1 VKSLGKFP
9 DRFIQEIVGQPE
21 AVRRAEA
28 ALIRQGDAVSR
39 LRRAIDHPE
48 PVIFTGMGSSYDAC
62 YPAVTTLAGR
72 GVDCWMLDTAELLHF
87 RMAALKRAGVLAL
100 VSQSGESAELVRLVE
115 RLPADRPLVAAITNG
130 PSNTLAEA
138 ADIALD
144 TGAGEEHGPSTM
156 TFAAALAV
164 LDALVGD
171 PPFER
176 AALEME
182 RLVAEPEA
190 TADRLCEWI
199 DGRPTL
205 ALVGRGSARAAAEMG
220 ALTLKEAA
228 RFPAESLQAAQFRHG
243 PLELAGPRLAV
254 VVIATEQRTRE
265 LELGLAGELAAAGA
279 AVLVVSQDG
288 EAPDGCESV
297 AVGPL
302 ENGLAA
308 AAATIP
314 VQLLAWRL
322 ARSRGLTPGE
332 FAIAGNHPDYPRA
345 VLEVL
350 LVIPIWSISGL
361 AGVLAAYAVE
371 IYPTKIRARGGSL
384 SAGATKLGGVLILAL
399 AAAAAATPSIRTTAI
414 VGLLPMVLA
423 IFFLIVF
430 GPETRR
436 RSLEHIAKTQLET
449 AANSDT
455 RR

>member
-9 DRFIQEIVGQPE
+9 DRFIEEIAGQPE

-28 ALIRQGDAVSR
+28 ALTRQADDVAK
-39 LRRAIDHPE
+39 LRRALDRPE
-48 PVIFTGMGSSYDAC
+48 PVIFTGMGSSYDAS

-87 RMAALKRAGVLAL
+87 RMAAMRRAGVLACI
-100 VSQSGESAELVRLVE
+100 SQSGESAELVKLVD
-115 RLPADRPLVAAITNG
+115 RLPAERPLVAAVTNG
-130 PSNTLAEA
+130 SDNTLARA

-144 TGAGEEHGPSTM
+144 TDAGEEHGPSTM

-182 RLVAEPEA
+182 RLLAGAEQ
-190 TADRLCEWI
+190 TADHLCEWI

-254 VVIATEQRTRE
+254 MVVATEPRTRD
-265 LELGLAGELAAAGA
+265 LELRLAEELARAGA
-279 AVLVVSQDG
+279 AVLVISQDG

-297 AVGPL
+297 TVGPL

-314 VQLLAWRL
+314 AQLLAWRL

-332 FAIAGNHPDYPRA
+332 FAIAGK
-345 VLEVL
+345 V
-350 LVIPIWSISGL
+350 
-361 AGVLAAYAVE
+361 
-371 IYPTKIRARGGSL
+371 
-384 SAGATKLGGVLILAL
+384 
-399 AAAAAATPSIRTTAI
+399 TTR
-414 VGLLPMVLA
+414 
-423 IFFLIVF
+423 
-430 GPETRR
+430 E
-436 RSLEHIAKTQLET
+436 
-449 AANSDT
+449 
-455 RR
+455 

>member
-1 VKSLGKFP
+1 MEVKSLGKFP
-9 DRFIQEIVGQPE
+9 DRFIEEIAGQPD

-28 ALIRQGDAVSR
+28 ALSRQADGVAR
-39 LRRAIDHPE
+39 LRRALDHPE
-48 PVIFTGMGSSYDAC
+48 PVIFTGMGSSYDAS

-87 RMAALKRAGVLAL
+87 RMAAMRRARVL
-100 VSQSGESAELVRLVE
+100 VCISQSGESAELVKLVD
-115 RLPADRPLVAAITNG
+115 RLPTERPLVAAVTNG
-130 PSNTLAEA
+130 DQNTLARA

-156 TFAAALAV
+156 TFAGALAV

-182 RLVAEPEA
+182 RLLAEPEA

-205 ALVGRGSARAAAEMG
+205 ALVGRGSARAAAELG

-254 VVIATEQRTRE
+254 IVIATEPRTHD

-288 EAPDGCESV
+288 EAPDGCESI

-314 VQLLAWRL
+314 AQLLAWRL

-332 FAIAGNHPDYPRA
+332 FAIAGK
-345 VLEVL
+345 V
-350 LVIPIWSISGL
+350 
-361 AGVLAAYAVE
+361 
-371 IYPTKIRARGGSL
+371 
-384 SAGATKLGGVLILAL
+384 
-399 AAAAAATPSIRTTAI
+399 TTR
-414 VGLLPMVLA
+414 
-423 IFFLIVF
+423 
-430 GPETRR
+430 E
-436 RSLEHIAKTQLET
+436 
-449 AANSDT
+449 
-455 RR
+455 

>member
-9 DRFIQEIVGQPE
+9 DRFIEEIAGQPE

-28 ALIRQGDAVSR
+28 ALARQADDVAE
-39 LRRAIDHPE
+39 LRRALDRPD
-48 PVIFTGMGSSYDAC
+48 PVIFTGMGSSYDAS

-87 RMAALKRAGVLAL
+87 RMAAMRRAGVLAC

-115 RLPADRPLVAAITNG
+115 RLPAERPLVAAITNG
-130 PSNTLAEA
+130 TENTLARA

-156 TFAAALAV
+156 TFAGALAV

-182 RLVAEPEA
+182 RMLAEPEA

-254 VVIATEQRTRE
+254 IVIATEPRTRD
-265 LELGLAGELAAAGA
+265 LELGLAAELAAAGA

-288 EAPDGCESV
+288 DAPGGCESV

-314 VQLLAWRL
+314 AQLLAWRL

-332 FAIAGNHPDYPRA
+332 FA
-345 VLEVL
+345 
-350 LVIPIWSISGL
+350 L
-361 AGVLAAYAVE
+361 AGKV
-371 IYPTKIRARGGSL
+371 
-384 SAGATKLGGVLILAL
+384 
-399 AAAAAATPSIRTTAI
+399 TTR
-414 VGLLPMVLA
+414 
-423 IFFLIVF
+423 
-430 GPETRR
+430 E
-436 RSLEHIAKTQLET
+436 
-449 AANSDT
+449 
-455 RR
+455 

>member
-1 VKSLGKFP
+1 
-9 DRFIQEIVGQPE
+9 
-21 AVRRAEA
+21 
-28 ALIRQGDAVSR
+28 
-39 LRRAIDHPE
+39 
-48 PVIFTGMGSSYDAC
+48 MGSSYDAS

-87 RMAALKRAGVLAL
+87 RMAAMRRAGVLACI
-100 VSQSGESAELVRLVE
+100 SQSGESAELVKLVD
-115 RLPADRPLVAAITNG
+115 RLPAERPLVAAVTNG
-130 PSNTLAEA
+130 SDNTLARA

-182 RLVAEPEA
+182 RLLAGAEQ
-190 TADRLCEWI
+190 TADHLCEWI

-254 VVIATEQRTRE
+254 MVVATEPRTRD
-265 LELGLAGELAAAGA
+265 LELRLAEELARADA
-279 AVLVVSQDG
+279 AVLVISQDG

-297 AVGPL
+297 TVGPL

-314 VQLLAWRL
+314 AQLLAWRL

-332 FAIAGNHPDYPRA
+332 FAIAGK
-345 VLEVL
+345 V
-350 LVIPIWSISGL
+350 
-361 AGVLAAYAVE
+361 
-371 IYPTKIRARGGSL
+371 
-384 SAGATKLGGVLILAL
+384 
-399 AAAAAATPSIRTTAI
+399 TTR
-414 VGLLPMVLA
+414 
-423 IFFLIVF
+423 
-430 GPETRR
+430 E
-436 RSLEHIAKTQLET
+436 
-449 AANSDT
+449 
-455 RR
+455 

>member
-9 DRFIQEIVGQPE
+9 DRFIEEIAGQPD

-28 ALIRQGDAVSR
+28 ALTRQADDVAQ
-39 LRRAIDHPE
+39 LRRALDRPE
-48 PVIFTGMGSSYDAC
+48 PVIFTGMGSSYDAS

-87 RMAALKRAGVLAL
+87 RMAAMRRAGVLACI
-100 VSQSGESAELVRLVE
+100 SQSGESAELVKLVD
-115 RLPADRPLVAAITNG
+115 RLPAERPLVAAVTNG
-130 PSNTLAEA
+130 SDNTLARA

-182 RLVAEPEA
+182 RLLAGAEQ
-190 TADRLCEWI
+190 TADHLCEWI

-254 VVIATEQRTRE
+254 MVVATEPRTRD
-265 LELGLAGELAAAGA
+265 LELRLAEELARADA
-279 AVLVVSQDG
+279 AVLVISQDG

-297 AVGPL
+297 TVGPL

-314 VQLLAWRL
+314 AQLLAWRL

-332 FAIAGNHPDYPRA
+332 FAIAGK
-345 VLEVL
+345 V
-350 LVIPIWSISGL
+350 
-361 AGVLAAYAVE
+361 
-371 IYPTKIRARGGSL
+371 
-384 SAGATKLGGVLILAL
+384 
-399 AAAAAATPSIRTTAI
+399 TTR
-414 VGLLPMVLA
+414 
-423 IFFLIVF
+423 
-430 GPETRR
+430 E
-436 RSLEHIAKTQLET
+436 
-449 AANSDT
+449 
-455 RR
+455 

>member
-9 DRFIQEIVGQPE
+9 DRFIEEIAGQPE

-28 ALIRQGDAVSR
+28 ALARQADDVAE
-39 LRRAIDHPE
+39 LRRALDRPD
-48 PVIFTGMGSSYDAC
+48 PVIFTGMGSSYDAS

-87 RMAALKRAGVLAL
+87 RMAAMRRAGVLAC

-115 RLPADRPLVAAITNG
+115 RLPAERPLVAAITNG
-130 PSNTLAEA
+130 TENTLARA

-156 TFAAALAV
+156 TFAGALAV

-171 PPFER
+171 PQFER

-182 RLVAEPEA
+182 RLLAEPEA

-254 VVIATEQRTRE
+254 IVIATEPRTRD
-265 LELGLAGELAAAGA
+265 LELGLAAELAAAGA

-288 EAPDGCESV
+288 DAPGGCESV

-314 VQLLAWRL
+314 AQLLAWRL

-332 FAIAGNHPDYPRA
+332 FA
-345 VLEVL
+345 
-350 LVIPIWSISGL
+350 L
-361 AGVLAAYAVE
+361 AGKV
-371 IYPTKIRARGGSL
+371 
-384 SAGATKLGGVLILAL
+384 
-399 AAAAAATPSIRTTAI
+399 TTR
-414 VGLLPMVLA
+414 
-423 IFFLIVF
+423 
-430 GPETRR
+430 E
-436 RSLEHIAKTQLET
+436 
-449 AANSDT
+449 
-455 RR
+455 

>member
-9 DRFIQEIVGQPE
+9 DRFIEEIAGQPD

-28 ALIRQGDAVSR
+28 ALTRQADDVAK
-39 LRRAIDHPE
+39 LRRALGRPE
-48 PVIFTGMGSSYDAC
+48 PVIFTGMGSSYDAS

-87 RMAALKRAGVLAL
+87 RMAAMRRAGVLACI
-100 VSQSGESAELVRLVE
+100 SQSGESAELVKLVD
-115 RLPADRPLVAAITNG
+115 RLPAERPLVAAVTNG
-130 PSNTLAEA
+130 SDNTLARA

-182 RLVAEPEA
+182 RLLAGAEQ
-190 TADRLCEWI
+190 TADHLCEWI

-254 VVIATEQRTRE
+254 MVVATEPRTRD
-265 LELGLAGELAAAGA
+265 LELRLAEELARADA
-279 AVLVVSQDG
+279 AVLVISQDG

-297 AVGPL
+297 TVGPL

-314 VQLLAWRL
+314 AQLLAWRL

-332 FAIAGNHPDYPRA
+332 FAIAGK
-345 VLEVL
+345 V
-350 LVIPIWSISGL
+350 
-361 AGVLAAYAVE
+361 
-371 IYPTKIRARGGSL
+371 
-384 SAGATKLGGVLILAL
+384 
-399 AAAAAATPSIRTTAI
+399 TTR
-414 VGLLPMVLA
+414 
-423 IFFLIVF
+423 
-430 GPETRR
+430 E
-436 RSLEHIAKTQLET
+436 
-449 AANSDT
+449 
-455 RR
+455 

>member
-9 DRFIQEIVGQPE
+9 DRFIEEIAGQPE
-21 AVRRAEA
+21 AIRRAEV
-28 ALIRQGDAVSR
+28 ALARQADDVAE
-39 LRRAIDHPE
+39 LRRALDRPD
-48 PVIFTGMGSSYDAC
+48 PVIFTGMGSSYDAS

-87 RMAALKRAGVLAL
+87 RMAAMRRAGVLACI
-100 VSQSGESAELVRLVE
+100 SQSGESAELVRLVE
-115 RLPADRPLVAAITNG
+115 RLPTERPLVAAVTNG
-130 PSNTLAEA
+130 SENTLARA
-138 ADIALD
+138 ADISLD

-156 TFAAALAV
+156 TFAAALGV

-182 RLVAEPEA
+182 RLLAEPEA

-254 VVIATEQRTRE
+254 MVIATEPRTRD

-302 ENGLAA
+302 DNGRAA

-314 VQLLAWRL
+314 AQLLAWRL

-332 FAIAGNHPDYPRA
+332 FAIAGK
-345 VLEVL
+345 V
-350 LVIPIWSISGL
+350 
-361 AGVLAAYAVE
+361 
-371 IYPTKIRARGGSL
+371 
-384 SAGATKLGGVLILAL
+384 
-399 AAAAAATPSIRTTAI
+399 TTR
-414 VGLLPMVLA
+414 
-423 IFFLIVF
+423 
-430 GPETRR
+430 E
-436 RSLEHIAKTQLET
+436 
-449 AANSDT
+449 
-455 RR
+455 

>member
-1 VKSLGKFP
+1 
-9 DRFIQEIVGQPE
+9 
-21 AVRRAEA
+21 
-28 ALIRQGDAVSR
+28 
-39 LRRAIDHPE
+39 
-48 PVIFTGMGSSYDAC
+48 
-62 YPAVTTLAGR
+62 
-72 GVDCWMLDTAELLHF
+72 MLDTAELLHF
-87 RMAALKRAGVLAL
+87 RMAAMRRAGVLACI
-100 VSQSGESAELVRLVE
+100 SQSGESAELVKLVD
-115 RLPADRPLVAAITNG
+115 RLPAERPLVAAVTNG
-130 PSNTLAEA
+130 SDNTLARA

-182 RLVAEPEA
+182 RLLAGAEQ
-190 TADRLCEWI
+190 TADHLCEWI

-254 VVIATEQRTRE
+254 MVVATEPRTRD
-265 LELGLAGELAAAGA
+265 LELRLAEELARADA
-279 AVLVVSQDG
+279 AVLVISQDG

-297 AVGPL
+297 TVGPL

-314 VQLLAWRL
+314 AQLLAWRL

-332 FAIAGNHPDYPRA
+332 FAIAGK
-345 VLEVL
+345 V
-350 LVIPIWSISGL
+350 
-361 AGVLAAYAVE
+361 
-371 IYPTKIRARGGSL
+371 
-384 SAGATKLGGVLILAL
+384 
-399 AAAAAATPSIRTTAI
+399 TTR
-414 VGLLPMVLA
+414 
-423 IFFLIVF
+423 
-430 GPETRR
+430 E
-436 RSLEHIAKTQLET
+436 
-449 AANSDT
+449 
-455 RR
+455 

>member
-9 DRFIQEIVGQPE
+9 DRFIEEIAGQPE

-28 ALIRQGDAVSR
+28 ALTRQADDVAQ
-39 LRRAIDHPE
+39 LRRALDRPE
-48 PVIFTGMGSSYDAC
+48 PVIFTGMGSSYDAS

-87 RMAALKRAGVLAL
+87 RMAAMRRAGVLACI
-100 VSQSGESAELVRLVE
+100 SQSGESAELVKLVD
-115 RLPADRPLVAAITNG
+115 RLPAERPLVAAVTNG
-130 PSNTLAEA
+130 SDNTLARA

-182 RLVAEPEA
+182 RLLAGAEQ
-190 TADRLCEWI
+190 TADHLCEWI

-254 VVIATEQRTRE
+254 MVVATEPRTRD
-265 LELGLAGELAAAGA
+265 LELRLAEELARADA
-279 AVLVVSQDG
+279 AVLVISQDG

-297 AVGPL
+297 TVGPL

-314 VQLLAWRL
+314 AQLLAWRL

-332 FAIAGNHPDYPRA
+332 FAIAGK
-345 VLEVL
+345 V
-350 LVIPIWSISGL
+350 
-361 AGVLAAYAVE
+361 
-371 IYPTKIRARGGSL
+371 
-384 SAGATKLGGVLILAL
+384 
-399 AAAAAATPSIRTTAI
+399 TTR
-414 VGLLPMVLA
+414 
-423 IFFLIVF
+423 
-430 GPETRR
+430 E
-436 RSLEHIAKTQLET
+436 
-449 AANSDT
+449 
-455 RR
+455 

>member
-1 VKSLGKFP
+1 MKSLGKFP
-9 DRFIQEIVGQPE
+9 DRFIEEIAGQPD

-28 ALIRQGDAVSR
+28 ALTRQADDVAQ
-39 LRRAIDHPE
+39 LRRALDRPE
-48 PVIFTGMGSSYDAC
+48 PVIFTGMGSSYDAS

-87 RMAALKRAGVLAL
+87 RMAAMRRAGVLACI
-100 VSQSGESAELVRLVE
+100 SQSGESAELVKLVD
-115 RLPADRPLVAAITNG
+115 RLPAERPLVAAVTNG
-130 PSNTLAEA
+130 SDNTLARA

-182 RLVAEPEA
+182 RLLAGAEQ
-190 TADRLCEWI
+190 TADHLCEWI

-254 VVIATEQRTRE
+254 MVVATEPRTRD
-265 LELGLAGELAAAGA
+265 LELRLAEELARADA
-279 AVLVVSQDG
+279 AVLVISQDG

-297 AVGPL
+297 TVGPL

-314 VQLLAWRL
+314 AQLLAWRL

-332 FAIAGNHPDYPRA
+332 FAIAGK
-345 VLEVL
+345 V
-350 LVIPIWSISGL
+350 
-361 AGVLAAYAVE
+361 
-371 IYPTKIRARGGSL
+371 
-384 SAGATKLGGVLILAL
+384 
-399 AAAAAATPSIRTTAI
+399 TTR
-414 VGLLPMVLA
+414 
-423 IFFLIVF
+423 
-430 GPETRR
+430 E
-436 RSLEHIAKTQLET
+436 
-449 AANSDT
+449 
-455 RR
+455 

>member
-1 VKSLGKFP
+1 MKSLGKFP
-9 DRFIQEIVGQPE
+9 DRFIEEIAGQPD

-28 ALIRQGDAVSR
+28 ALTRQADDVAQ
-39 LRRAIDHPE
+39 LRRALDRPE
-48 PVIFTGMGSSYDAC
+48 PVIFTGMGSSYDAS

-87 RMAALKRAGVLAL
+87 RMAAMRRAGVLACI
-100 VSQSGESAELVRLVE
+100 SQSGESAELVKLVD
-115 RLPADRPLVAAITNG
+115 RLPAERPLVAAVTNG
-130 PSNTLAEA
+130 SDNTLARA

-144 TGAGEEHGPSTM
+144 TDAGEEHGPSTM

-182 RLVAEPEA
+182 RLLAEPEQ
-190 TADRLCEWI
+190 TADHLCEWI
-199 DGRPTL
+199 DSRPTL

-254 VVIATEQRTRE
+254 MVVATEPRTRD
-265 LELGLAGELAAAGA
+265 LELRLAEELARAGA
-279 AVLVVSQDG
+279 AVLVISQNG

-297 AVGPL
+297 SVGPL

-314 VQLLAWRL
+314 AQLLAWRL

-332 FAIAGNHPDYPRA
+332 FAIAGK
-345 VLEVL
+345 V
-350 LVIPIWSISGL
+350 
-361 AGVLAAYAVE
+361 
-371 IYPTKIRARGGSL
+371 
-384 SAGATKLGGVLILAL
+384 
-399 AAAAAATPSIRTTAI
+399 TTR
-414 VGLLPMVLA
+414 
-423 IFFLIVF
+423 
-430 GPETRR
+430 E
-436 RSLEHIAKTQLET
+436 
-449 AANSDT
+449 
-455 RR
+455 

>member
-9 DRFIQEIVGQPE
+9 DRFVEEIVGQPE

-28 ALIRQGDAVSR
+28 ALTRQADGLSR

-72 GVDCWMLDTAELLHF
+72 GVACWMLDTAELLHF

-100 VSQSGESAELVRLVE
+100 VSQSGESAELVKLVE
-115 RLPADRPLVAAITNG
+115 RLPAERPLIAAVTNG
-130 PSNTLAEA
+130 SANTLARA

-156 TFAAALAV
+156 TFAGALAV

-190 TADRLCEWI
+190 TADRLCAWI

-243 PLELAGPRLAV
+243 PLELAGPHLAV
-254 VVIATEQRTRE
+254 IVIATEPRTRD

-302 ENGLAA
+302 DNGLAA

-332 FAIAGNHPDYPRA
+332 FAIAGK
-345 VLEVL
+345 V
-350 LVIPIWSISGL
+350 
-361 AGVLAAYAVE
+361 
-371 IYPTKIRARGGSL
+371 
-384 SAGATKLGGVLILAL
+384 
-399 AAAAAATPSIRTTAI
+399 TTR
-414 VGLLPMVLA
+414 
-423 IFFLIVF
+423 
-430 GPETRR
+430 E
-436 RSLEHIAKTQLET
+436 
-449 AANSDT
+449 
-455 RR
+455 